1 LKYGKPVMFGVL
13 TCENEAQAI
22 ARTLDDV
29 KGVEP
34 SILSKLKG
42 LAPVGNKG
50 REAGEA
56 VLETLYGIHQL
67 SVASHE

>member
-22 ARTLDDV
+22 ARTLDGLNDV
-29 KGVEP
+29 EESV
-34 SILSKLKG
+34 LAKLKG
-42 LAPVGNKG
+42 LTPVGNKG
-50 REAGEA
+50 CEAGEA

-67 SVASHE
+67 SVPS